1 MTPDSGHPHTGYDPQ
16 NKQANI
22 INPIIHIYPIPI
34 SWQSL
39 FFQNLT
45 SSIHENQ
52 ESTRFL
58 PKHFHLV
65 QIHAHKYIFQSLA
78 TSNVA
83 REHTHMARCRKTD
96 SISCHITLH
105 ITHNI
110 NNQLNT
116 IIHACKLSSY
126 SFILYFLVPISQPH
140 RLIIIIK
147 SNQTWKY
154 LFKRPMYTYIQATF
168 HFILTLDSKIVFSFP
183 SLQFIVIR
191 RLISTTW
198 TTWSTGITV
207 KLACNRICDTRQ
219 LLLLLLEISCLCR
232 SGVGV

>member
-1 MTPDSGHPHTGYDPQ
+1 MWTPDSGHHHTEYNPQ

-22 INPIIHIYPIPI
+22 ITPSFTDTLYLYHGVPIPHDNQHSSRSSPFLSVKI
-34 SWQSL
+34 RNLRVSCLNTFILFKHTPTNTHFNHSL
-39 FFQNLT
+39 HLM
-45 SSIHENQ
+45 SQ
-52 ESTRFL
+52 EST
-58 PKHFHLV
+58 
-65 QIHAHKYIFQSLA
+65 
-78 TSNVA
+78 
-83 REHTHMARCRKTD
+83 HTARCRKTD

-168 HFILTLDSKIVFSFP
+168 HFILTLDSKMYSPFQVYNS
-183 SLQFIVIR
+183 S
-191 RLISTTW
+191 
-198 TTWSTGITV
+198 
-207 KLACNRICDTRQ
+207 
-219 LLLLLLEISCLCR
+219 
-232 SGVGV
+232 